1 MDRESAVFGIY
12 HIERRKGMKANV
24 LNLTNREMRAL
35 RNEINR
41 QTAQNV
47 RKLSKNIMALVLW
60 QLRAQEGWG
69 KKKLMQF
76 QEGFIPAL
84 RELEEF
90 YMTETA
96 EEVDYI
102 CEYKLK
108 HEVGIDVK
116 ELNDIIDFQIK
127 IRD

>member
-1 MDRESAVFGIY
+1 
-12 HIERRKGMKANV
+12 MKANV

-60 QLRAQEGWG
+60 QLRVQEGWG

-108 HEVGIDVK
+108 HEVGIDVQ